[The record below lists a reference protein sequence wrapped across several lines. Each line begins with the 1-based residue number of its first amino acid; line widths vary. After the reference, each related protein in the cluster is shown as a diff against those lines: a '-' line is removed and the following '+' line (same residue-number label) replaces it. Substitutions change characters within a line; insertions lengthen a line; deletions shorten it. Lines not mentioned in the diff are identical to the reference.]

1 MHQNKK
7 QNTPRQRA
15 RKNQDN
21 GSLHF
26 LHRQPES
33 GLILHRSCVIYDGGG
48 PPVSKGVDLGG
59 PNRKLRRSAAGHV
72 T

>member
-1 MHQNKK
+1 METKK

-15 RKNQDN
+15 HKNEDDD
-21 GSLHF
+21 SLHF

-33 GLILHRSCVIYDGGG
+33 GLILHRSFVIYDGGG
-48 PPVSKGVDLGG
+48 PP
-59 PNRKLRRSAAGHV
+59 NRKLCRSAAGHV